1 MQVTCYIARYKK
13 QDLKTKKGRRG
24 KKISKLPKHN
34 LAKTKLFSST
44 VRDHR
49 HESTFILID
58 TDMVHR
64 ITAESSQPESTIG
77 QRNLTS
83 RAGILSCLKP
93 RQNQNIIHS
102 QINHCHSQSCL
113 LRKEVNELA
122 RGLTSKGSLQRR
134 HT

>member
-1 MQVTCYIARYKK
+1 MLYSQISYKTRLKKKKRKEVKILANYPSTIWPK
-13 QDLKTKKGRRG
+13 Q
-24 KKISKLPKHN
+24 
-34 LAKTKLFSST
+34 KLFYST

-49 HESTFILID
+49 HESSFILID
-58 TDMVHR
+58 IDMVHR

-83 RAGILSCLKP
+83 KAGVLSWLRP

-113 LRKEVNELA
+113 LRKGVNELA
-122 RGLTSKGSLQRR
+122 RGLTSNSLLQRR
-134 HT
+134 HM